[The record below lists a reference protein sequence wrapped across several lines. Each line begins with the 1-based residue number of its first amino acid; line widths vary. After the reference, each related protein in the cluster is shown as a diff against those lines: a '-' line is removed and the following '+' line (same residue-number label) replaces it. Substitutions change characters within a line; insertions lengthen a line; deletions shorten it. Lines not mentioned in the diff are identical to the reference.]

1 MGIEMSVD
9 LRRYARGDEEE
20 IAAIHNSDFK
30 ERWDGFHLSEKRVRE
45 LADGTVV
52 GLEDNRIAA
61 YALIDLH
68 ASPERAEMVEIHIV
82 KSSVTVEAAI
92 SLVKEVLKTT
102 REHTKRFLC
111 FRMDTDFISEL
122 RVAFSYLPG
131 GCTLTG
137 GAFIMARNM
146 RQPILK
152 HEPPSG
158 IHIREYR
165 PGDEREIEEVERAG
179 LPESFMTADEVL
191 ERAGSPDFVS
201 GEIQVA
207 VENDRIVGLRN
218 ARPIIGKGQ
227 RYLGIVVHPEYQR
240 RGTGK
245 ALMSRIL
252 EYAQG
257 LGETYMILEVGLR
270 GKGIGLFEQMGFR
283 TVKTYNGA
291 RVEVTSEKEFAW
303 QL

>member
-1 MGIEMSVD
+1 MGIEVSVD
-9 LRRYARGDEEE
+9 LRRYACGDEEQ
-20 IAAIHNSDFK
+20 IAAIHNHDFN
-30 ERWDGFHLSEKRVRE
+30 ETWDGFRLSEKRVRE
-45 LADGTVV
+45 LSDGTIV
-52 GLEDNRIAA
+52 GLEDNRIVA

-92 SLVKEVLKTT
+92 SLVKEVVKTAQ
-102 REHTKRFLC
+102 EHSKRFLC

-131 GCTLTG
+131 GCTLSG
-137 GAFIMARNM
+137 GAFIMARNLNE
-146 RQPILK
+146 PIPE

-165 PGDEREIEEVERAG
+165 PGDERQIEEVESAG
-179 LPESFMTADEVL
+179 LPESFMTVAEVL
-191 ERAGSPDFVS
+191 ERARSPDFLS

-207 VENDRIVGLRN
+207 LENDRIVGVCN

-240 RGTGK
+240 RGIGK

-252 EYAQG
+252 KYAQG
-257 LGETYMILEVGLR
+257 LGETYMILEIGLR
-270 GKGIGLFEQMGFR
+270 GKGTGLYEQMGFR
-283 TVKTYNGA
+283 TIKTYNGA